1 MSEDY
6 RQLMIKRLFDATSTV
21 LKKKFSHF
29 TPSQRQ
35 RFARFI
41 SADYAPYE
49 MLRSERG
56 WSTPNEADSTAQ
68 LEAITHLRLPDA
80 EAYRVPPSVGDLERA
95 IIATENIQAPGA
107 KMSLHREFARLTPD
121 ELLERSRGLDLSAA
135 IATDIPKQT
144 AAPKNAQK
152 AAHEMTGSELSDLVG
167 KTVGRD
173 PRHMLA
179 SEIRKIGH
187 ELQEASRPPT
197 TPTLDALRVK
207 LASGKPWHAIP
218 GIERITAEREA
229 KDVLGKSLQQLGL
242 TPK

>member
-1 MSEDY
+1 
-6 RQLMIKRLFDATSTV
+6 
-21 LKKKFSHF
+21 
-29 TPSQRQ
+29 
-35 RFARFI
+35 
-41 SADYAPYE
+41 
-49 MLRSERG
+49 
-56 WSTPNEADSTAQ
+56 
-68 LEAITHLRLPDA
+68 
-80 EAYRVPPSVGDLERA
+80 
-95 IIATENIQAPGA
+95 
-107 KMSLHREFARLTPD
+107 
-121 ELLERSRGLDLSAA
+121 
-135 IATDIPKQT
+135 
-144 AAPKNAQK
+144 
-152 AAHEMTGSELSDLVG
+152 MTGSELSDLVG

-197 TPTLDALRVK
+197 TPTLDALRAK